1 MTKII
6 QITDVH
12 MVPPRQALFDTDP
25 AVRLRQCLRDI
36 RATQQD
42 VAWLIF
48 TGDLAHRG
56 EPEAYALL
64 RQILEEETDIPVRLM
79 LGNHDDRAAFRSVF
93 PEQPVD
99 PQGFVQSVIDLPAAR
114 LVCLDTLAEGSHGGA
129 LCEARL
135 GWLRAR
141 IAEAGD
147 RPLHLFLHHPP
158 FEIGMAGVDGIRL
171 KDEAAL
177 AAALDGG
184 RVAQLYFGHVHRPV
198 AGNWRGRPIS
208 MSYGLNHQAALNLD
222 GARRRGRI
230 GPAEYTVIL
239 LKEDR
244 TIVHF
249 HDFLYAYPEIV
260 TPGMDG

>member
-36 RATQQD
+36 RATQAD
-42 VAWLIF
+42 VDWLVF

-56 EPEAYALL
+56 EPEAYDLL
-64 RQILEEETDIPVRLM
+64 RRILEEETDLPVRLM
-79 LGNHDDRAAFRSVF
+79 LGNHDDRAAFRAAF
-93 PEQPVD
+93 PDQPVD
-99 PQGFVQSVIDLPAAR
+99 PAGFVQSVIDLPGAR
-114 LVCLDTLAEGSHGGA
+114 LVMLDTLADEGHGGA
-129 LCEARL
+129 LCEVRL
-135 GWLRAR
+135 GWLADQ
-141 IAEAGD
+141 IAAAGGH
-147 RPLHLFLHHPP
+147 PLHLFLHHPP
-158 FEIGMAGVDGIRL
+158 FRIGMDGVDGIRL
-171 KDEAAL
+171 KDDAAL
-177 AAALDGG
+177 AAVLDGANI
-184 RVAQLYFGHVHRPV
+184 AQLYFGHVHRPV
-198 AGNWRGRPIS
+198 AGNWRGIPIS

-222 GARRRGRI
+222 GARRRGRS
-230 GPAEYTVIL
+230 GPAEYAVIL
-239 LKEDR
+239 LEDDR